1 MRVCEFVGYD
11 YDKFI
16 NTYLEEE
23 NQEGA
28 DDNGDK
34 PVDQAIAM
42 TSVCFSPHPSCYLNW
57 FGFYCLCTCQFSRVI
72 FGRGAS

>member
-42 TSVCFSPHPSCYLNW
+42 TSVCFSPHPS
-57 FGFYCLCTCQFSRVI
+57 
-72 FGRGAS
+72 